1 MTHQRIY
8 LVGVFGW
15 ELPDVSLGS
24 LQAVPLWAWGAIALL
39 LLAGAYW
46 ATEENSASGVARR
59 ARRDSSRAAAGA
71 GLVGL
76 GVVGAVV
83 GVADGLSVF
92 LGQAGNLLLS
102 SPGFL
107 TQLALAGL
115 GVLVVDGTLQ
125 PTAAGFAAMA
135 GAVILVGLM
144 LSEAG

>member
-1 MTHQRIY
+1 
-8 LVGVFGW
+8 VPFGI
-15 ELPDVSLGS
+15 ELPDVSL
-24 LQAVPLWAWGAIALL
+24 AFVRTVPLWGWGVFALL

-46 ATEENSASGVARR
+46 ATAENSARGVARR

-76 GVVGAVV
+76 GVVGALV

-102 SPGFL
+102 SPEFL
-107 TQLALAGL
+107 AQVALAGL

-125 PTAAGFAAMA
+125 PTATGFVAMA